1 MGHDYPVFLK
11 FKGGKGIA
19 TTAAAM
25 MAFDWRIGLCCF
37 IIFVTVTAVT
47 KYVSLASILLSAGI
61 VVEILIFHPGR
72 WDLFAMCVLYAF
84 FAIYCDRANIGRLL
98 SGTESKIGQKVNV
111 NK

>member
-47 KYVSLASILLSAGI
+47 KYVSLASGTLLSAGI
-61 VVEILIFHPGR
+61 VSRNSYLSSREDGIYLRCVSFMHFLQFIATDFFFFFLPIFALWR
-72 WDLFAMCVLYAF
+72 
-84 FAIYCDRANIGRLL
+84 
-98 SGTESKIGQKVNV
+98 
-111 NK
+111 